1 MAEYPDSSVTNSS
14 SLWFEEWFNH
24 PLYLEVYSHRDS
36 DEAICCI
43 QTILSLTGLE
53 RKEASSLSI
62 LDIACGAGRHALEF
76 ARLGYTVT
84 GNDLSPFLL
93 EEARKESLKK
103 ELQLS
108 LTCCDMRAIPAS
120 GLFDLVVQLF
130 TSFGYFDLKQDDRL
144 VLKRAYGAL
153 KSGGWYVLD
162 LLNPVPLARNLVP
175 HSSRTIG
182 NLTLVEER
190 AFDNDRI
197 TKTISITPPIGE
209 TVTFSESVR
218 LYSREE
224 ILSMLLD
231 EGFAVDAIAGD
242 YQGEPFRE
250 NDSPRMMLFCRKP

>member
-1 MAEYPDSSVTNSS
+1 
-14 SLWFEEWFNH
+14 
-24 PLYLEVYSHRDS
+24 
-36 DEAICCI
+36 
-43 QTILSLTGLE
+43 
-53 RKEASSLSI
+53 
-62 LDIACGAGRHALEF
+62 
-76 ARLGYTVT
+76 
-84 GNDLSPFLL
+84 
-93 EEARKESLKK
+93 
-103 ELQLS
+103 
-108 LTCCDMRAIPAS
+108 
-120 GLFDLVVQLF
+120 
-130 TSFGYFDLKQDDRL
+130 